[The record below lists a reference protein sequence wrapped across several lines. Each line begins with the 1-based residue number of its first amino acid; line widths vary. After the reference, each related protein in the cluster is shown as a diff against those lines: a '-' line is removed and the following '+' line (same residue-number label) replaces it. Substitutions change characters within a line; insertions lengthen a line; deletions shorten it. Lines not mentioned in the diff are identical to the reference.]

1 MTILD
6 TVWTTA
12 LDNEIA
18 EETNKWRMLLPT
30 EETLIHVVS
39 GLLQTMIQVVVIFL
53 VFVLIKHTA
62 KKVMK
67 KYFSARKFETLFSVL
82 SGFLK
87 YFLYFIGISLLLY
100 NVFDISIASIM
111 AVAGVGGIAIG
122 FGAQSL
128 VRDIITGLF
137 ILIEDQYSIGDIIEV
152 CGKSGTVEKIDLR
165 ITKIR
170 DANGDMHV
178 IPNGEITIVTNM
190 CKEYNRAIVEV
201 AVSYRENADR
211 VIAILED
218 EMKKY
223 HVPEHT
229 NSMPEVQGI
238 LRFDASAMILR
249 VTCDCF
255 PGQNWAM
262 ERELRKR
269 IKARF
274 DKEGIT
280 IPYPQMVVHHAEK
293 TSD

>member
-6 TVWTTA
+6 TVWTAA

-18 EETNKWRMLLPT
+18 EETSKWRALLPT
-30 EETLIHVVS
+30 EETLINIVS
-39 GLLQTMIQVVVIFL
+39 GLLQTIIQVAVIFV
-53 VFVLIKHTA
+53 VFVLVKHTA
-62 KKVMK
+62 KKFMK
-67 KYFSARKFETLFSVL
+67 RYFTERKFQTLFSVL

-100 NVFDISIASIM
+100 NVFGISIASIM
-111 AVAGVGGIAIG
+111 AVAGVGGIALG

-201 AVSYRENADR
+201 SVSYNENTDR
-211 VIAILED
+211 VIGILED
-218 EMKKY
+218 EMTQY
-223 HVPEHT
+223 RVPEHT

-238 LRFDASAMILR
+238 LRFDENAMVLR

-255 PGQNWAM
+255 PGENWAM

-274 DKEGIT
+274 DKEGIK
-280 IPYPQMVVHHAEK
+280 IPYHQMVVHQAEK
-293 TSD
+293 MQ